1 MLFINKKAQDLQ
13 RLLNR
18 KHYCAVY
25 ILRDETKDKSKK
37 NRINEDSKC
46 SEFNLLDIYEQH
58 YPILVLLGCNL
69 VKE

>member
-1 MLFINKKAQDLQ
+1 MMLFINKKAQDLQ

-46 SEFNLLDIYEQH
+46 SEFNLLDI
-58 YPILVLLGCNL
+58 
-69 VKE
+69 